1 MNDQQKQSLN
11 VVYWL
16 VAIVMLLLFQSQ
28 WQAAAT
34 VEPVPYFE
42 FERALAEGRVAE
54 VVIGDRIVTGVR
66 KQPEGNKRALV
77 ATLSDRRLSG
87 SLRLERRTGIAGRR
101 PVEGGD
107 SSRSRKMTSR
117 RSTSAY
123 LRSPKALRWPGK
135 DPRQTEIPGS
145 QPEKSCQ
152 TAHRR
157 GFGFDDHGF
166 RRSAR

>member
-87 SLRLERRTGIAGRR
+87 
-101 PVEGGD
+101 
-107 SSRSRKMTSR
+107 
-117 RSTSAY
+117 
-123 LRSPKALRWPGK
+123 
-135 DPRQTEIPGS
+135 
-145 QPEKSCQ
+145 
-152 TAHRR
+152 
-157 GFGFDDHGF
+157 
-166 RRSAR
+166 